1 MITSGITEPGFVPSD
16 TKVRGFVTCL
26 CSRWR
31 RRPCRVTIC
40 TVSDVNKSYEAIPV
54 YTCVKSKLD
63 LATTLIA
70 IVVVP
75 SRVLSP
81 VATHELFPSR
91 VLAILVTHWCNRG
104 GRYHH
109 VSPQWYL
116 AAPSLV
122 LSPVL
127 SPTSQV
133 VSSYLSPV
141 ASPSQVPSPV
151 VSHQA
156 GLCFQLHHR
165 QHQQAACPNK
175 LCHKLYH
182 GSGYCQVCVVCCQ
195 QHFPGCCHQA
205 RCPHHVPVVLSS
217 RGASPLVHC

>member
-1 MITSGITEPGFVPSD
+1 MLGLLITCITSGIIKPAAVTLMITSGITEPGFVPSD

-104 GRYHH
+104 GRYHN
-109 VSPQWYL
+109 VSE
-116 AAPSLV
+116 
-122 LSPVL
+122 SPVVFGSTKFGVVACAITNQSGCVIIFINSGIAEPGSL
-127 SPTSQV
+127 TSCESPSWV
-133 VSSYLSPV
+133 MFPV
-141 ASPSQVPSPV
+141 ASPATSTSR
-151 VSHQA
+151 VS
-156 GLCFQLHHR
+156 
-165 QHQQAACPNK
+165 
-175 LCHKLYH
+175 
-182 GSGYCQVCVVCCQ
+182 
-195 QHFPGCCHQA
+195 
-205 RCPHHVPVVLSS
+205 
-217 RGASPLVHC
+217 